1 VAVAQQ
7 WLVCPLDWPSGQAG
21 SRIMVECPGCGLKL
35 PDQKL
40 EANARHNAS
49 GECWQLCGELAAYHL
64 SRNDPTF
71 IHQLAVDAY
80 GAQHSG
86 GVTRNITTAYAL
98 IGLYLVLEHEYTGRQ
113 VQRAHMLLAK
123 KRITWPRLDPPESPG
138 ALTVQ
143 DVLQADPGH
152 ERDAMLMKWALSVW
166 LAWEKAHEWVR
177 KVSKDLLKIEQ

>member
-1 VAVAQQ
+1 MVALRETAARY
-7 WLVCPLDWPSGQAG
+7 G
-21 SRIMVECPGCGLKL
+21 RIMIECPGCGLKL

-40 EANARHNAS
+40 EANTRYNAS
-49 GECWQLCGELAAYHL
+49 GECWQLFGELAAYHL

-98 IGLYLVLEHEYTGRQ
+98 IGLYLAIEHRYTGRQ

-123 KRITWPRLDPPESPG
+123 KRIAWPRLDPPESPG

-152 ERDAMLMKWALSVW
+152 ERDAMLMKWAQSVW
-166 LAWEKAHEWVR
+166 LAWEKTHEWVR
-177 KVSKDLLKIEQ
+177 VVSKDLLKIEQ